1 MTYRLNNPCYSP
13 SDDAILKMDVF
24 CDNPAEVVFTMR
36 DMGGGE
42 KFVAARQIAGG
53 VWQSV
58 LLESKDFKNGQGMHL
73 ASFNKKLRFSIVCD
87 EQYAVNNVM
96 WL

>member
-1 MTYRLNNPCYSP
+1 MEKNIWYRRIPKV
-13 SDDAILKMDVF
+13 D
-24 CDNPAEVVFTMR
+24 
-36 DMGGGE
+36 
-42 KFVAARQIAGG
+42 
-53 VWQSV
+53 V